1 MPRRLK
7 FSTYRTDVTAEPI
20 EVELNEDD
28 VFYFKPTM
36 PGISLLGFLEDIDS
50 PSNRVA
56 SKAIRELFRET
67 LVTDP
72 TEFPDA
78 NPPIPE
84 TNAED
89 FFAYVTNKDNRVGLP
104 ELQEIANGVVEA
116 IAGGRPTESSQT
128 SDGGSATNGSGST
141 AKRSAK
147 AATSKR

>member
-7 FSTYRTDVTAEPI
+7 FSTYHTDVTTEPI
-20 EVELNEDD
+20 EVELNEDN

-56 SKAIRELFRET
+56 SKAIRDLFGET
-67 LVTDP
+67 LVSDP
-72 TEFPDA
+72 TEFPGV
-78 NPPIPE
+78 PIPE

-89 FFAYVTNKDNRVGLP
+89 FFAYITNKDNRVGLP
-104 ELQEIANGVVEA
+104 ELQEIANGVVEE

-141 AKRSAK
+141 EKRSAK